1 MSASYSALFQ
11 ETVANPNIRAYLSH
25 ANMDCKTKD
34 SIRLI
39 GGRETKQAS
48 KQASSYFLQSRKA
61 TGYQDSI
68 WANLSRHTDT

>member
-11 ETVANPNIRAYLSH
+11 ETVANPNIRAHLSH
-25 ANMDCKTKD
+25 ANMDCKTKA
-34 SIRLI
+34 SIPLI
-39 GGRETKQAS
+39 EAGKPS

-68 WANLSRHTDT
+68 WPNLSRHTDT